1 MCLVALAWESHPHY
15 RAVVVANRDEFHS
28 RTAAPLAAWADAPHL
43 LGGRDLQA
51 SGTWFALDRQRRF
64 GLITNYRERAR
75 PRRRAPTR
83 GRLIPDY
90 LSASLSPQAFLAS
103 IEDDSAGYAGFNL
116 LLADQHDLWY
126 ASNRLDR
133 YARPLEPGIHG
144 LSNHTLD
151 TPWPKLARLRAALA
165 SWTTAAID
173 DTTVLWTAL
182 ADRRRA
188 EPPQLPETGVGPE
201 WEHIL
206 SAPFVLHPE
215 YGTRCSTVLLLGRD
229 GSVDLEER
237 SFDAAGDETGR
248 VRWRLAPGEW
258 TAAVR

>member
-28 RTAAPLAAWADAPHL
+28 RAAAPVTTWADAPHL

-83 GRLIPDY
+83 GRLILDY

-126 ASNRLDR
+126 ASNRLDQI
-133 YARPLEPGIHG
+133 G
-144 LSNHTLD
+144 
-151 TPWPKLARLRAALA
+151 RAH
-165 SWTTAAID
+165 
-173 DTTVLWTAL
+173 V
-182 ADRRRA
+182 
-188 EPPQLPETGVGPE
+188 
-201 WEHIL
+201 
-206 SAPFVLHPE
+206 
-215 YGTRCSTVLLLGRD
+215 
-229 GSVDLEER
+229 
-237 SFDAAGDETGR
+237 
-248 VRWRLAPGEW
+248 
-258 TAAVR
+258 

>member
-1 MCLVALAWESHPHY
+1 MCLVALAWDTHPKY
-15 RAVVVANRDEFHS
+15 RAIVVANRDEFHA
-28 RTAAPLAAWADAPHL
+28 RTAAPVAAWTDAPQL

-51 SGTWFALDRQRRF
+51 GGTWFALDRQRRF

-75 PRRRAPTR
+75 ARRSAPTR

-90 LSASLSPQAFLAS
+90 LSTAASPQQYLAAL
-103 IEDDSAGYAGFNL
+103 EDDSAGYAGFNL
-116 LLADQHDLWY
+116 LLADERDLWY

-133 YARPLEPGIHG
+133 FARPLERGIHG

-151 TPWPKLARLRAALA
+151 TPWPKLARLRDALA
-165 SWTTAAID
+165 TWTTAAD
-173 DTTVLWTAL
+173 ADTAPLWTAL
-182 ADRRRA
+182 GDRRRA
-188 EPPQLPETGVGPE
+188 DPAQLPHTGVGPE
-201 WEHIL
+201 WEHIM

-248 VRWRLAPGEW
+248 VQWRFASGEW